1 MQAYCFGVPFFDIII
16 RGTWRVDCLNAVW
29 EHLRT
34 GNGWVL
40 IVLFPGNYDQ
50 INRGRSR
57 VMDEHHTIQESIL
70 SDWGSMPG
78 AFVLPTLVAK
88 NETFQ

>member
-1 MQAYCFGVPFFDIII
+1 
-16 RGTWRVDCLNAVW
+16 
-29 EHLRT
+29 
-34 GNGWVL
+34 
-40 IVLFPGNYDQ
+40 
-50 INRGRSR
+50 
-57 VMDEHHTIQESIL
+57 MDEHHTIQESIL